1 MPFNFQLLVE
11 FFFSG
16 VITFISILLLF
27 DVIEPSKA
35 KDLTEIFNSSGKLL
49 FTVFISGLVSY
60 YIGTVVNALSNKI
73 IREFFSG
80 YRIRMIR
87 RKLGLLIEE
96 RPTERENLLR
106 KLIKKAIILIKSR
119 KDKKPKYKFKTLSEL
134 EEDRC
139 NLIRKLIPSQITGKE
154 EDKLKEIYTAVRN
167 YCGIHS
173 KETNQMIS
181 YHWGLLRLSRATILP
196 LFLLCLVLTIRLVF
210 PGNNIEEFFT
220 LVVGAVVL
228 IATIFS
234 YSYREKFLIYTVFD
248 IFFISQKNN

>member
-1 MPFNFQLLVE
+1 MPFKFQLLVE

-16 VITFISILLLF
+16 VITLLSILLLF
-27 DVIEPSKA
+27 GIIDPTKTKELV
-35 KDLTEIFNSSGKLL
+35 DIFKLDSSGQL
-49 FTVFISGLVSY
+49 VFIVFIGGLVSY

-96 RPTERENLLR
+96 QPIKRINLLKR
-106 KLIKKAIILIKSR
+106 LTIIVLSIKLKKE
-119 KDKKPKYKFKTLSEL
+119 YKFKTLSEL
-134 EEDRC
+134 EKDR
-139 NLIRKLIPSQITGKE
+139 NDLIKELIPSQVTGKE

-173 KETNQMIS
+173 EHTNQMIS

-196 LFLLCLVLTIRLVF
+196 LFLLCLVLMIRLFV
-210 PGNNIEEFFT
+210 PGNNIEESFS
-220 LVVGAVVL
+220 LVIGAIVFVS
-228 IATIFS
+228 TIFS

-248 IFFISQKNN
+248 IFFISQKK